1 MVVSCGQQN
10 GHKDSDA
17 IETAHEV
24 SRCWG
29 DQRMEINAS
38 LITLKKRRELREAQ
52 FHINV
57 LEGAYAGWRNRTRQ
71 IFTRQRE
78 LLSKYTA
85 DVAGKSRTVGLTEAF
100 AKTLLNIA
108 RILDKRRIQNS
119 YCVMFQTW
127 QNITVIQGYI
137 AE

>member
-1 MVVSCGQQN
+1 
-10 GHKDSDA
+10 
-17 IETAHEV
+17 
-24 SRCWG
+24 
-29 DQRMEINAS
+29 MEINAS

-85 DVAGKSRTVGLTEAF
+85 DVAGKSRTVGLSEAF
-100 AKTLLNIA
+100 AKTLLNMA
-108 RILDKRRIQNS
+108 RILDKGVSR
-119 YCVMFQTW
+119 TA
-127 QNITVIQGYI
+127 I
-137 AE
+137 ALCFRLGKTLP

>member
-1 MVVSCGQQN
+1 ML
-10 GHKDSDA
+10 
-17 IETAHEV
+17 E
-24 SRCWG
+24 
-29 DQRMEINAS
+29 
-38 LITLKKRRELREAQ
+38 LITLKKRREGQ

-57 LEGAYAGWRNRTRQ
+57 LEGAYEGWRYSTRE
-71 IFTRQRE
+71 IFTRQQE